1 MFFDIYDI
9 FQNIRIR
16 EASHQARRARDLAG
30 DLGGRIEALE
40 RQLDMAMMT
49 SEALWTIIKRHHG
62 LSNDDLAALVK
73 EIAAREDDPE
83 LQAAAERARPC
94 PQCGKALQK
103 STGSCLYCGFK
114 ADPEPFSGA

>member
-30 DLGGRIEALE
+30 DLGGRLEALE

-49 SEALWTIIKRHHG
+49 TEALWIFIKRHHG
-62 LSNDDLAALVK
+62 LSNEDLAKLMK
-73 EIAAREDDPE
+73 EIAAREE
-83 LQAAAERARPC
+83 SLEAQAAAEKARPC

-114 ADPEPFSGA
+114 ADPEPFSGS